1 MFVALAIYILSQPQL
16 RVYSGFANLHQFEGK
31 GFGELLRV
39 GVPIGVLAGV
49 EGGFFTFVNVCDG
62 ALGTITLAGSPNCV
76 ADGGCYLH
84 DSARYLDGNTV
95 RVGQLMGQDNPKG
108 ARLAGF
114 VGIGIAALFMTM
126 MGIMFWSIPGTIV
139 SLYINTA
146 EPANAAVVSLAKA
159 LLGVA
164 AMFQLADGIQVTAA
178 GALRGLKD
186 TRVPLLIGILAY
198 WGIGLP
204 CGYTLGLVLGFGG
217 VGLWWGFVIGLAV
230 AAGVLTWRFSTAQT
244 WHQISSQPAT
254 IESR

>member
-1 MFVALAIYILSQPQL
+1 
-16 RVYSGFANLHQFEGK
+16 
-31 GFGELLRV
+31 
-39 GVPIGVLAGV
+39 
-49 EGGFFTFVNVCDG
+49 
-62 ALGTITLAGSPNCV
+62 
-76 ADGGCYLH
+76 
-84 DSARYLDGNTV
+84 
-95 RVGQLMGQDNPKG
+95 
-108 ARLAGF
+108 
-114 VGIGIAALFMTM
+114 M

-146 EPANAAVVSLAKA
+146 EPANAVVVSLAKA

-186 TRVPLLIGILAY
+186 TRVPLLIGTLAY

-230 AAGVLTWRFSTAQT
+230 AAGVLTWRFNNAQA
-244 WHQISSQPAT
+244 WQQIKPVQS
-254 IESR
+254 